1 MGRPESS
8 LSPSFTVSR
17 FAGLVRELRGS
28 RFVARVTGLGGASVI
43 SQCFGALALFFMTRA
58 LSPSQVGQYQLF
70 LATSALVASVSL
82 LSYHSVLPHLDDA
95 GYRTLTKALLVWNVL
110 VGLGTS
116 AVLFVARVPLP
127 MPIGAQVLAAGFTSI
142 AEMSN
147 IRTQQTRRIAFARLA
162 LSSSNLA
169 WVALTCFASPARSLE
184 RLVYGQVALALG
196 TGIVY
201 SVITLRGHL
210 GGRLRWSELRPILAV
225 KRNCAFYY
233 APSELLGS
241 VTLNLPTILIERY
254 FGLALAGQFGVVLRF
269 CGAPVTIL
277 SNTIGQI
284 YHGSLA
290 RAVRERASGAHR
302 NFLRLRRAL
311 VAIGTLSGLA
321 VFVGVPFAVT
331 LLLGPTWN
339 DAANIARV
347 LSPMYGTMIAIAPLV
362 ASFQVFEAQRAML
375 FLQIGAATISAVSF
389 LLAGTI
395 GQFWVGVGL
404 YSLLVSIRYLVV
416 LVTISKMSRERLLAF
431 EPA

>member
-1 MGRPESS
+1 M
-8 LSPSFTVSR
+8 
-17 FAGLVRELRGS
+17 
-28 RFVARVTGLGGASVI
+28 TGLGGASVI
-43 SQCFGALALFFMTRA
+43 SQCFGAVALFFMTRT
-58 LSPSQVGQYQLF
+58 LSPAQVGQYQLF

-82 LSYHSVLPHLDDA
+82 LSYHSVLPHLDEA
-95 GYRTLTKALLVWNVL
+95 GYRTLTKALLSWNLL
-110 VGLGTS
+110 VGLATAG
-116 AVLFVARVPLP
+116 VLFVVRVPLP
-127 MPIGAQVLAAGFTSI
+127 MAIGAQVLAAGFTSI

-147 IRTQQTRRIAFARLA
+147 IRTQQASRIAFARLA

-169 WVALTCFASPARSLE
+169 WVALSCFAFPTRSLE
-184 RLVYGQVALALG
+184 RLVYGQVTLALS
-196 TGIVY
+196 TGVVY
-201 SVITLRGHL
+201 AFTTLRGNL
-210 GGRLRWSELRPILAV
+210 GGRLRWSELRPILVV

-241 VTLNLPTILIERY
+241 MTFNLPTILIERY

-290 RAVRERASGAHR
+290 RAVRERAPGAYR

-311 VAIGTLSGLA
+311 AAIGTLSGLA
-321 VFVGVPFAVT
+321 VFVGIPLAVT
-331 LLLGPTWN
+331 LLLGATWN

-347 LSPMYGTMIAIAPLV
+347 LSPMYGTMIAVGPLV

-375 FLQIGAATISAVSF
+375 LLQVGAAAISAVSF
-389 LLAGTI
+389 VLAGTI
-395 GQFWVGVGL
+395 GQFWLGVGL

-416 LVTISKMSRERLLAF
+416 LVSISKMSHERLLAF